1 MACTPLL
8 RASSVL
14 THEALIDALWDV
26 KLKPILKANYP
37 QATPEQLK
45 MAHGYAYGG
54 SIIQDLG
61 YYPHGSKEFS
71 DLTHYVRTGDFVLA
85 LITESQDV
93 NQLAFG
99 LGALSH
105 YVSDMNIHPGATN
118 ISEAKL
124 YPKLKQRFGAVIT
137 YEEDPGAHL
146 KTEFGFDVLEV
157 ARGNFAPQAY
167 HDFIGFYVASDLI
180 QRAFYKTYGL
190 KLTDFSQNFDR
201 SVESYRHAVSRLI
214 PKATRIAWA
223 EKKDEIQRSAP
234 GMTRQRFVYV
244 MNRSSYE
251 RNWGKQYDRPS
262 SWDRFLA
269 SFLKLIPPIGPLR
282 ALHFKMPTPEIEQ
295 LFMASFTRA
304 AEQYRRDL
312 GDAASGSLQL
322 PDANFDVGAVT
333 KPGSY
338 ALEDN
343 AYVWWLNELAK
354 TDFASVDPQ
363 IRNTIVIYLSDPA
376 VEPKAK
382 RKPAEWAKVQTEL
395 NELKSVHPVTTAA
408 AF

>member
-1 MACTPLL
+1 
-8 RASSVL
+8 
-14 THEALIDALWDV
+14 
-26 KLKPILKANYP
+26 
-37 QATPEQLK
+37 
-45 MAHGYAYGG
+45 
-54 SIIQDLG
+54 
-61 YYPHGSKEFS
+61 
-71 DLTHYVRTGDFVLA
+71 
-85 LITESQDV
+85 
-93 NQLAFG
+93 
-99 LGALSH
+99 
-105 YVSDMNIHPGATN
+105 
-118 ISEAKL
+118 
-124 YPKLKQRFGAVIT
+124 
-137 YEEDPGAHL
+137 
-146 KTEFGFDVLEV
+146 
-157 ARGNFAPQAY
+157 
-167 HDFIGFYVASDLI
+167 
-180 QRAFYKTYGL
+180 
-190 KLTDFSQNFDR
+190 
-201 SVESYRHAVSRLI
+201 VSRLI